1 MPTGGTE
8 DNASPRGL
16 AALLAS
22 LPVVAAA
29 QAPIPA
35 GAEAVSLF
43 GQPLFAAELSE
54 AVRAGHMARL
64 EEARQLV
71 YANPRDADALI
82 WFGRRTAYLGRYRDA
97 IAIFSTGIAL
107 HPNDARMYRHRGPSL
122 DFRPRIRPAIA
133 DFDRAVVLTSGK
145 PDEVEP
151 DGLPNARGIPTSTLQ
166 SNIWYHLALA
176 TLPQGRVRHCPAPLA
191 GRCEALDQSRTCG
204 WPPPIGS
211 T

>member
-1 MPTGGTE
+1 MTTFGAVVLSTLFVATPI
-8 DNASPRGL
+8 
-16 AALLAS
+16 
-22 LPVVAAA
+22 VAAA

-54 AVRAGHMARL
+54 AVRAGHMTRL

-107 HPNDARMYRHRGPSL
+107 HPNDARNAPAP
-122 DFRPRIRPAIA
+122 RPPLYSVREFDKAVA
-133 DFDRAVVLTSGK
+133 DFDRAVVLTLAS
-145 PDEVEP
+145 
-151 DGLPNARGIPTSTLQ
+151 PTRWNPT
-166 SNIWYHLALA
+166 
-176 TLPQGRVRHCPAPLA
+176 GCPMP
-191 GRCEALDQSRTCG
+191 
-204 WPPPIGS
+204 W
-211 T
+211 